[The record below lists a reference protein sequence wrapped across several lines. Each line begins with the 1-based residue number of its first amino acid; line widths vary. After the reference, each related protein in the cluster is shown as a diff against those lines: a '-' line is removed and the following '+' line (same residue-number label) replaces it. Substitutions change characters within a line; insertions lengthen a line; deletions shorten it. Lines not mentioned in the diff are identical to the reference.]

1 MLAISPPSIAP
12 RSGALRSDWC
22 IDADTRDNVIARRN
36 VMAALWAARLMG
48 LSGPE
53 MTAYAVEVHLADH
66 DVAGDVDVVAKLERD
81 FQARGLPI
89 PARVVREK
97 LWRFHAEA
105 LVQAGGTD

>member
-1 MLAISPPSIAP
+1 MLTISTPPVTP
-12 RSGALRSDWC
+12 RATPLPSDWC

-36 VMAALWAARLMG
+36 VLAALWAGRLMG

-66 DVAGDVDVVAKLERD
+66 DLAGDADIVAKLERD
-81 FQARGLPI
+81 FDARSLPI
-89 PARVVREK
+89 PGHVIREK
-97 LWRFHAEA
+97 LWGFHADA